1 MNERKFKLVQWLL
14 YGLMALSAL
23 LTVLFYIN
31 PSNPDVILYW
41 MYIIFIVSVV
51 ILLGISFVNMIKNPK
66 GSFKVLLI
74 IVGMIVVGIIAYS
87 VSKNTLDATQME
99 KYGVTASTVKW
110 VSAGLILTY
119 AMMIASVAVFI
130 YTAFYKFIKK

>member
-1 MNERKFKLVQWLL
+1 
-14 YGLMALSAL
+14 
-23 LTVLFYIN
+23 
-31 PSNPDVILYW
+31 
-41 MYIIFIVSVV
+41 
-51 ILLGISFVNMIKNPK
+51 
-66 GSFKVLLI
+66 
-74 IVGMIVVGIIAYS
+74 
-87 VSKNTLDATQME
+87 ME